1 MVAGGSAP
9 VTPVE
14 SCPRRRAMASNSS
27 KKRRHGR
34 EAVARANRSRT
45 AASDAPMYLL
55 RSSGPLTD
63 KNGSAFEASAEA
75 SSVLLQP
82 GGPYSSTLERRRS
95 GAQAKSRRRVGS
107 STASVSARFAC
118 SRPPT
123 AARPLSAAAAG
134 AAATTSCG
142 ETTPLAQS
150 AAAVTDERIAEVVMQ
165 SSTAPH
171 RHHRHVLRRGDCR
184 GRRARR
190 RRARRASPTDYISW
204 QHPFRKIRHVKVRG
218 REAHTAAPRAHRAA
232 ARRQRLRWQE
242 QRFVEQA
249 GDAHRRVQR
258 AATATVATMQ
268 MPDVG
273 GRALALRSSATAS
286 ASPSTTPPTPSAWP
300 AAGSKSRSSSTS
312 IAARGQPQH
321 TAPTGSS
328 QARPLA

>member
-63 KNGSAFEASAEA
+63 KNGSALSEASAEA
-75 SSVLLQP
+75 SSVLPQP

-95 GAQAKSRRRVGS
+95 GAQAKSRGWRVGS

-123 AARPLSAAAAG
+123 AARPCSAPPPAA

-150 AAAVTDERIAEVVMQ
+150 AAVVTWTSASRKSLMQ
-165 SSTAPH
+165 SSNRTASPPPP
-171 RHHRHVLRRGDCR
+171 RAAPGGDCCDS
-184 GRRARR
+184 A
-190 RRARRASPTDYISW
+190 
-204 QHPFRKIRHVKVRG
+204 
-218 REAHTAAPRAHRAA
+218 RAA
-232 ARRQRLRWQE
+232 AST
-242 QRFVEQA
+242 A
-249 GDAHRRVQR
+249 RV
-258 AATATVATMQ
+258 TN
-268 MPDVG
+268 
-273 GRALALRSSATAS
+273 
-286 ASPSTTPPTPSAWP
+286 
-300 AAGSKSRSSSTS
+300 
-312 IAARGQPQH
+312 
-321 TAPTGSS
+321 
-328 QARPLA
+328 